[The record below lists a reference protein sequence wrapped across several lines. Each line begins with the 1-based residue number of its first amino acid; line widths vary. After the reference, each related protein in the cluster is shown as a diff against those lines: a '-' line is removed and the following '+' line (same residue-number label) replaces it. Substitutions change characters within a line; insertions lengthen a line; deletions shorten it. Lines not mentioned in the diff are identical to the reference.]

1 MVDGEWA
8 DQRRRAIQAHATA
21 AEAKRESEVAE
32 ARELMRQFVGEA
44 EARGIPAED
53 LTAVPFGGGKGRLRT
68 GLRGWYL
75 RADRSVAV
83 GTDGEFYSLTAP
95 GGLLARLTGVTVTPS
110 RPRLIVGEGGRDG
123 ESMPLAELL
132 RRRLGER
139 RDAGERRD
147 LGGHGRHGVGWDG

>member
-8 DQRRRAIQAHATA
+8 EQRERAIRAHASA
-21 AEAKRESEVAE
+21 AEARRDAEVAE
-32 ARELMRQFVGEA
+32 ARELMRGFVREAGE
-44 EARGIPAED
+44 RGIAAEE
-53 LTAVPFGGGKGRLRT
+53 LTAVPFGGGPGRLRT

-83 GTDGEFYSLTAP
+83 GTDAEFYSLTAP
-95 GGLLARLTGVTVTPS
+95 GGLWARLTGVTLAPS

-132 RRRLGER
+132 KRRLGDES
-139 RDAGERRD
+139 
-147 LGGHGRHGVGWDG
+147 VGSDG